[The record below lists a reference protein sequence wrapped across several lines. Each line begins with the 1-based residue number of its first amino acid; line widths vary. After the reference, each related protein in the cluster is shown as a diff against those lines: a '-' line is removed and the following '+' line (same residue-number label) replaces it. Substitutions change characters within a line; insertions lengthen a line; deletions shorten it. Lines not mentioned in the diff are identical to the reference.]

1 MMSMPFEPLE
11 PLEPRKDL
19 ASTYM
24 VPDRF
29 NEKEINRL
37 KLQDGLLTRTMG
49 GVLAEHP
56 DPTHIERLLDIGCG
70 PGGWLIE
77 TALAYP
83 QIHLLIGIDISP
95 KVIEIASEQAR
106 TQQVEKRVEFQT
118 MDALRMLEFPD
129 NFFDLVNQRLA
140 VSWLRTWDW
149 PKLLQE
155 CWRVLRP
162 DGILRLTEINGMVKC
177 NSAAQTRLWELLTQ
191 SLKRAGAYFTAD
203 GTQFDRELERLLEQ
217 HGLQQI
223 QVYPQTVEYH
233 GDTSEGRFFAENVK
247 HLFRTIKPYMQ
258 KWTRLPDDYE
268 DIYQQAITDATQPDF
283 SATYELFTL
292 CGTRLFP

>member
-1 MMSMPFEPLE
+1 MSMPFEPLE

-19 ASTYM
+19 ASTYI

-37 KLQDGLLTRTMG
+37 KLQDDLLTRTMG
-49 GVLAEHP
+49 GVLAEQP

-83 QIHLLIGIDISP
+83 KINLLVGIDISP
-95 KVIEIASEQAR
+95 KVVEIANEQAR
-106 TQQVEKRVEFQT
+106 ARQVDTRVEFQH

-149 PKLLQE
+149 SKLLQE

-162 DGILRLTEINGMVKC
+162 DGVLRLTELNGIVEC
-177 NSAAQTRLWELLTQ
+177 NSPAQTRLWGLLAQ
-191 SLKRAGAYFTAD
+191 AFDRAGSYFIPD
-203 GTQFDRELERLLEQ
+203 GTLLDNTLARLLEQ
-217 HGLQQI
+217 HSFQQI
-223 QVYPQTVEYH
+223 QAHFQAVEYH
-233 GDTSEGRFFAENVK
+233 AKTTEGQLFAEDIK
-247 HLFRTIKPYMQ
+247 YLFRTAKPYLQ

-268 DIYQQAITDATQPDF
+268 DLYQQAIIDAEQPGF
-283 SATYELFTL
+283 IATYKLFTIR
-292 CGTRLFP
+292 GTKLFS